1 MSGLQAIGPQR
12 GRWSNV
18 FVGGTC
24 GSVNEE
30 TFNTNL
36 ELLDIPAGKWNH
48 LRQRMAR
55 RLLEVQD
62 TVLRAYFAQKYG
74 EKPTCGGG
82 EGSTAGPRGLAH
94 LGGDVYA

>member
-1 MSGLQAIGPQR
+1 MSGLKAIGLQQ
-12 GRWSNV
+12 GWKVEQLV

-48 LRQRMAR
+48 LWQRMAR
-55 RLLEVQD
+55 STRHSD
-62 TVLRAYFAQKYG
+62 KYQ
-74 EKPTCGGG
+74 
-82 EGSTAGPRGLAH
+82 
-94 LGGDVYA
+94 

>member
-1 MSGLQAIGPQR
+1 MPPWVAKEKIETLLLASEMPVSIPGDVLYIYIYI
-12 GRWSNV
+12 
-18 FVGGTC
+18 C

-62 TVLRAYFAQKYG
+62 TVTKYQ
-74 EKPTCGGG
+74 
-82 EGSTAGPRGLAH
+82 
-94 LGGDVYA
+94 